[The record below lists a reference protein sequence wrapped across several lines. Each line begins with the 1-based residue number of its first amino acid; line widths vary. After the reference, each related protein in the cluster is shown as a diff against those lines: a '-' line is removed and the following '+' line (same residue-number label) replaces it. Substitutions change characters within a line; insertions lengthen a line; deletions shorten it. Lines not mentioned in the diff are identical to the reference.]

1 MYLYVLIILNLKCI
15 DRLKNILCVMCNI
28 NMIEKL
34 KICFSYCL
42 LYDKSDIYIKNII
55 LIGIIIVENKFS

>member
-1 MYLYVLIILNLKCI
+1 
-15 DRLKNILCVMCNI
+15 MCNI